1 MSREN
6 IFLIEGEKFTIDYSS
21 KKIYRGVAPIPNETL
36 ENLLMTDKESYPF
49 KENGNKLYFQIG
61 NKFYKV
67 LNNNNNKVA
76 FEISKKEYDTMAII
90 VSKPK
95 GPLAAKYVIA
105 IIIEEIMQEKYNK
118 KISNSLEMVGQ
129 IAGVLHSLNPQIKL
143 QVDSL
148 ARMVTSELPE
158 ELIRSEVK
166 KNIKEIYDKIAQE
179 DEEKIRLLLDD
190 FYEINKDNF
199 DALYN
204 SLLEKKH
211 PSKKGNNS
219 KEEHEKIKR
228 EKHQVKLTL
237 PARGARPAPPV
248 TTILGPSGINIH
260 KFCADFNEWSKD
272 LEGNVEF
279 GVIIYDDLSY
289 DILTKDEMNRREM
302 AETAALFKR
311 QYDPTYALRG
321 TTSSLI
327 NNEQQNPISIIRE
340 KLEELYSLYGGNP
353 TGGEIIAIE
362 ELDCAIGKG
371 RDLHFNQNE
380 LSYYAEEG
388 FIHIKGTKDNF
399 SSRSHIQLTG
409 KNIVVLADIKEGSK
423 EFEYLSNVIKK
434 IDSILQDNK
443 KKR

>member
-1 MSREN
+1 MSN
-6 IFLIEGEKFTIDYSS
+6 KNTLIIEGKEYSINYINGTIS
-21 KKIYRGVAPIPNETL
+21 RTL
-36 ENLLMTDKESYPF
+36 ILIQEGTPGHLPMNGTEIYPF
-49 KENGNKLYFQIG
+49 KKIKNEIYFEMG
-61 NKFYKV
+61 KKFYKV
-67 LNNNNNKVA
+67 VNKKDVL
-76 FEISKKEYDTMAII
+76 EISKEEYDEIKKYII
-90 VSKPK
+90 PNKNVNDSNVVK
-95 GPLAAKYVIA
+95 KYKNIVIDIVIKE
-105 IIIEEIMQEKYNK
+105 IIKDKYNK
-118 KISNSLEMVGQ
+118 KISIPQSITIIKFLNGLNLKENLYIDRLTKQ
-129 IAGVLHSLNPQIKL
+129 IML
-143 QVDSL
+143 
-148 ARMVTSELPE
+148 ELPAW
-158 ELIRSEVK
+158 
-166 KNIKEIYDKIAQE
+166 IKRDEIITFFKREYARIFQKDKENMRLFLDSIYENNKDYFESIYDSALESGQMI
-179 DEEKIRLLLDD
+179 EERT
-190 FYEINKDNF
+190 
-199 DALYN
+199 
-204 SLLEKKH
+204 
-211 PSKKGNNS
+211 
-219 KEEHEKIKR
+219 KETKR

-248 TTILGPSGINIH
+248 STALGPSGINIH

-302 AETAALFKR
+302 AETAALFKQ

-371 RDLHFNQNE
+371 RDLHFDQNE